1 MTNLNNDNHQN
12 LVSFLQH
19 HQPIPPQSH
28 PDLEQTII
36 DLLEPQSSKGQKRDL
51 KFNWII
57 SGASALRFPVR
68 LIAMG
73 FLFTS
78 VSYGLRTPRIAVEPK
93 DLEEFLVNN
102 WQDTLGNNY
111 YAAVEEAEAYWL
123 LPTVSDPQPALSVS
137 AQ

>member
-19 HQPIPPQSH
+19 HQPIPPQSP

-36 DLLEPQSSKGQKRDL
+36 NLLEPQSSKGQKRDL

-57 SGASALRFPVR
+57 SGASALRFSAR
-68 LIAMG
+68 MIAMG

-93 DLEEFLVNN
+93 DLEKFLVNN
-102 WQDTLGNNY
+102 WQDTLDNNY
-111 YAAVEEAEAYWL
+111 YAAVEEAETYWL
-123 LPTVSDPQPALSVS
+123 LPTLSDPQPALSVS
-137 AQ
+137 AK